1 MLSKLTGA
9 GSNPVVSFK
18 ADWSG
23 AVSDFHPRS
32 CRFGPASQVPRAD
45 GQIGYSGSSG
55 GRSSAHVRVRSVK
68 ALRALPR
75 TGTWGAGGECASG
88 LCRIL

>member
-23 AVSDFHPRS
+23 AVSDFHPIAE
-32 CRFGPASQVPRAD
+32 FG
-45 GQIGYSGSSG
+45 
-55 GRSSAHVRVRSVK
+55 
-68 ALRALPR
+68 
-75 TGTWGAGGECASG
+75 
-88 LCRIL
+88 